1 MRVFAAFPLPA
12 VARTAIAD
20 AFQEARGREP
30 HARWVGSSIMHLTVH
45 FFGEL
50 PAEAV
55 QGLKAV
61 FDDASLERPPIKA
74 RLGAPGQF
82 PGSGHARVLWV
93 GLDAGGEEMAEFAH
107 QYEKRIA
114 PLASLGGPP
123 AAWLPDA
130 RSFTPHITVAR
141 AGRDTIHDGWA
152 EGVNLPRTDFTV
164 EECVLF
170 QSLIGVGGSEYHP
183 LAVMRFTRGDS

>member
-12 VARTAIAD
+12 AARASIAE
-20 AFQEARGREP
+20 AFKESRSREP
-30 HARWVGSSIMHLTVH
+30 HARWVSSAIIHLTVH

-61 FDDASLERPPIKA
+61 FDDASLRRPPIPA

-93 GLDAGGEEMAEFAH
+93 GLDAGGEEMAEFSH
-107 QYEKRIA
+107 QFEQRIA
-114 PLASLGGPP
+114 PLSSLGGPP
-123 AAWLPDA
+123 QAWLPDA
-130 RSFTPHITVAR
+130 RGFTPHITVAR
-141 AGRDTIHDGWA
+141 AGRDTIHDGWD
-152 EGVNLPRTDFTV
+152 EGVSLPHTDFMV

-170 QSLIGVGGSEYHP
+170 ESLIGVGGSEYHP
-183 LAVMRFTRGDS
+183 LAALRFLGGDS